1 MADNTTTIDIKVE
14 ATKATN
20 SLKQLRD
27 ELKKA
32 KSDALNGDGAA
43 AKRVAELTDKMD
55 DLKDSVQTLKGS
67 GIEQSKNSFALLVDS
82 VKNLDFDKFKIGLAG
97 LKTALA
103 STGILLLVQGVT
115 YLIENFDEL
124 SQGSGLLA
132 KSLRF
137 VGDVIAT
144 IKDAV
149 FALTDALGLTN
160 SELDKQG
167 EAIKTNADKATE
179 ALARQT
185 AEYDRQIAIAK
196 ASGKSAV
203 DLEIAKQKAIIETNK
218 ALVQQTIAYVRSGG
232 ILDEEQNK
240 LLTGQLE
247 AIKSATAQIDVIKL
261 QEVEKEK
268 EKNKKSNEDYKNKL
282 AKDEAELNRHLKE
295 TTDAYLKRQAEQ
307 EAADKLAADNEL
319 KDAETREQA
328 KLDLVTRA
336 EIAKLDAKKKA
347 FAEEEK
353 RQKAMQQLEAE
364 SLQITQQGLMASQQL
379 AEAFFMFRLNS
390 VRKGSAEEER
400 IARKAFQVNK
410 ALQLA
415 TATVQGFQAVQG
427 AFTTAAASPIT
438 TVFPAY
444 PFIQAGIAG
453 AFSAASIAKIA
464 ASQFQG
470 GGGGSLNA
478 PNVSVPNAPVIST
491 PQNNVSGT
499 QFDNNGNVIN
509 QQQNQQQNIMVKA
522 VVVESEMTESQN
534 IITKYKKQSTF

>member
-347 FAEEEK
+347 FEAE
-353 RQKAMQQLEAE
+353 RLLEAE
-364 SLQITQQGLMASQQL
+364 KLQITQQGLMATQQL
-379 AEAFFMFRLNS
+379 TEAFFMFRLNS
-390 VRKGSAEEER
+390 ARKGSAEEER

>member
-67 GIEQSKNSFALLVDS
+67 GIEQSKNSFALLGDS

-103 STGILLLVQGVT
+103 STGILLLVQGVM
-115 YLIENFDEL
+115 YLIENFEEL
-124 SQGSGLLA
+124 SQGSGMLA
-132 KSLRF
+132 KALQF
-137 VGDVIAT
+137 VGNIIDTVKNA
-144 IKDAV
+144 A

-167 EAIKTNADKATE
+167 DAIKTNADKATE
-179 ALARQT
+179 ALSRQT

-203 DLEIAKQKAIIETNK
+203 DLEIAKQNAIRETNK
-218 ALVQQTIAYVRSGG
+218 ALIEQTIAYVRSGG
-232 ILDEEQNK
+232 QLDEEQKK
-240 LLTGQLE
+240 LLTSQLD
-247 AIKSATAQIDVIKL
+247 AIKNATAQIDVIKI

-307 EAADKLAADNEL
+307 EDRK
-319 KDAETREQA
+319 
-328 KLDLVTRA
+328 
-336 EIAKLDAKKKA
+336 
-347 FAEEEK
+347 
-353 RQKAMQQLEAE
+353 
-364 SLQITQQGLMASQQL
+364 
-379 AEAFFMFRLNS
+379 S
-390 VRKGSAEEER
+390 V
-400 IARKAFQVNK
+400 V
-410 ALQLA
+410 
-415 TATVQGFQAVQG
+415 
-427 AFTTAAASPIT
+427 
-438 TVFPAY
+438 
-444 PFIQAGIAG
+444 
-453 AFSAASIAKIA
+453 
-464 ASQFQG
+464 
-470 GGGGSLNA
+470 
-478 PNVSVPNAPVIST
+478 
-491 PQNNVSGT
+491 
-499 QFDNNGNVIN
+499 
-509 QQQNQQQNIMVKA
+509 
-522 VVVESEMTESQN
+522 
-534 IITKYKKQSTF
+534 